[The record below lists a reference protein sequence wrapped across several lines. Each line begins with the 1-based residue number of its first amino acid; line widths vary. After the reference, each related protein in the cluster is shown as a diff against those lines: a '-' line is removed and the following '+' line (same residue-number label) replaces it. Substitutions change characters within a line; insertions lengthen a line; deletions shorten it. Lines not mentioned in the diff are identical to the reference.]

1 VCHAGSGPERFLKN
15 KVNPSTSS
23 FKDQNNEDEK
33 GNFFTDEFGLSTFM
47 NTLKK

>member
-1 VCHAGSGPERFLKN
+1 MCHAGSGPERFLKN

-23 FKDQNNEDEK
+23 FKDPNNEDEK